1 MEKIKNI
8 FRERINGLLLIFF
21 AVLIISGFSL
31 SSHFAGST
39 EAKSSLVI
47 TLGGESKS
55 YETAT
60 PSGISVLNLMDLL
73 QKDSSQNF
81 SYRSSAGFVDKI
93 NNAENQGNMSWM
105 LYACKNGTCK
115 LSSVGATD
123 CKISDWDK
131 IEWKYLDWTTM
142 DWSTW

>member
-8 FRERINGLLLIFF
+8 FKERANGVFLIFF
-21 AVLIISGFSL
+21 AVLIVSGL
-31 SSHFAGST
+31 ALNSHSADST

-47 TLGGESKS
+47 TSGEESKS
-55 YETAT
+55 YKTAT
-60 PSGISVLNLMDLL
+60 PSGINVIDLMDLL

-81 SYRSSAGFVDKI
+81 SYNSSSGFVDKI
-93 NNAENQGNMSWM
+93 NSAENSGNMSWM
-105 LYACKNGTCK
+105 LYACKDNTCK
-115 LSSVGATD
+115 LSSVGAVD
-123 CKISDWDK
+123 CKVGDWDK